1 MFIDIG
7 AAVAV
12 YATFLKILLLMVSAL
27 IFVNGIDD
35 MFIDFYYWARKAY
48 RAVFVYRRHR
58 RLSVDQ
64 LHDKPEQLLAIMIP
78 AWQESPV
85 IAQMLRNAIN
95 TLDYSNYRIFVGT
108 YPNDPDTRR
117 EVETISSWTHLVEC
131 VTTPNDGPTSKA
143 DCLNWIIQGIRR
155 YEEDWGL
162 RFTAVIMHDAE
173 DVVHPLELRM
183 FNYLLPRFHFIQLP
197 VYPLE
202 PRWWQLTG
210 GHYLDE
216 FAENHGKDLIVRES
230 LLKQVP
236 CAGVA
241 AAFERSAIEQVAERT
256 GNLVFDTSSLTEDYE
271 FTYRL
276 YEMGLRAQIFASFG
290 IEHVRE
296 HRLPWLGWRY
306 RTRFT
311 EYVATREMFP
321 LRRRDAVKQKSRWIV
336 GIVFQG
342 WRNIRWRG
350 PLQARYMLFRDR
362 KGLINATTILL
373 GYFLLLN
380 LAIFYLSALAFPQL
394 GRLPE
399 LIERDTL
406 LAGVLVINGLFL
418 GNRLIQRMIFVFN
431 VYGVKHA
438 LLSVPRQVWGNVI
451 NFLAVQ
457 RAVYLFITSVRSGK
471 RIAWDKT
478 DHVFPSAEQLQPFR
492 KRLGDML
499 VADGAVSPD
508 ILATAIAHHQ
518 RTGSRLGD
526 AMIDLGFADETA
538 IYDAIA
544 QQLRVRRVDVS
555 PDKVAPEVVAL
566 VPRRVAIAHSVI
578 PVAMTDGGV
587 LQLATDRPFDVAL
600 THQLQSELG
609 RPVELLLA
617 RRSDLAYTRARL
629 YARPT
634 DHPRATPPLGE
645 RLVSAGLIAR
655 CDLEAAL
662 SDQRSRYK
670 SLGQILVADGHL
682 HREELEDILARHR
695 DGALGAYLV
704 ASDRITQHQLDS
716 ALAQQLAASPSL
728 GQILVE
734 RGAISQAALEQQLDA
749 HHASRLSGDG
759 G

>member
-1 MFIDIG
+1 VFIDIG
-7 AAVAV
+7 AALAV
-12 YATFLKILLLMVSAL
+12 YATFLKILLFSVAVL
-27 IFVNGIDD
+27 IFLNGIDD
-35 MFIDFYYWARKAY
+35 LFIDFYYWTRRAY

-64 LHDKPEQLLAIMIP
+64 IREKPEQLLAIMIP

-95 TLDYSNYRIFVGT
+95 TLEYSNYRIFVGT
-108 YPNDPDTRR
+108 YPNDPDTGR
-117 EVETISSWTHLVEC
+117 EVETVSSRTHLVEC

-202 PRWWQLTG
+202 TRWWQMTG

-256 GNLVFDTSSLTEDYE
+256 GNLVFDTTSLTEDYE

-276 YEMGLRAQIFASFG
+276 YEMGLRAQIFARFG
-290 IEHVRE
+290 INHVRE
-296 HRLPWLGWRY
+296 RRLPWLGWRY

-350 PLQARYMLFRDR
+350 PLKARYMLFRDR

-380 LAIFYLSALAFPQL
+380 LAIFYLSALAFPQF

-399 LIERDTL
+399 LIEQDTL
-406 LAGVLVINGLFL
+406 LAWVLVINGFFL

-431 VYGVKHA
+431 VYGIKHA
-438 LLSVPRQVWGNVI
+438 ILSVPRQMWGNVI

-457 RAVYLFITSVRSGK
+457 RAIYLFITSIRSGK
-471 RIAWDKT
+471 QIAWDKT
-478 DHVFPSAEQLQPFR
+478 EHVFPSAEQLQPFR
-492 KRLGDML
+492 KRLGDIL
-499 VADGAVSPD
+499 VAEGAVSTD
-508 ILATAIAHHQ
+508 SLATAIAHHQ
-518 RTGSRLGD
+518 RTGTRLGD
-526 AMIDLGFADETA
+526 ALIDLGFADETA
-538 IYDAIA
+538 IYDVIA
-544 QQLRVRRVDVS
+544 RQLRAQRVDVS
-555 PDKVAPEVVAL
+555 ASTVGSELVAL
-566 VPRRVAIAHSVI
+566 VPRRVAVAHSVI
-578 PVAMTDGGV
+578 PVAMTDDGV
-587 LQLATDRPFDVAL
+587 LQLATDQPFDIAL
-600 THQLQSELG
+600 THQLQSELE
-609 RPVELLLA
+609 RPVELVVA
-617 RRSDLAYTRARL
+617 RRSDIAYARARL
-629 YARPT
+629 YARPD
-634 DHPRATPPLGE
+634 DHPRETQPLGE
-645 RLVSAGLIAR
+645 RLVNARLIAR

-662 SDQRSRYK
+662 RDQRSRYK
-670 SLGQILVADGHL
+670 SLGQILVAEGHL
-682 HREELEDILARHR
+682 HRQELENILATHR
-695 DGALGAYLV
+695 QGALGAYLV
-704 ASDRITQHQLDS
+704 NSERITQQQLDA
-716 ALAQQLAASPSL
+716 ALARQLAGSPSL

-734 RGAISQAALEQQLDA
+734 RGAISQVLLDQQLDA
-749 HHASRLSGDG
+749 NHSTLKARDIR
-759 G
+759 